1 MILIAFNYVKMLKT
15 QKNHNNNS
23 INNLIL
29 KLTQINH
36 IMIDTVLRNLH
47 DYKH

>member
-1 MILIAFNYVKMLKT
+1 MLKT
-15 QKNHNNNS
+15 QENHNNNA
-23 INNLIL
+23 INHSIL

-47 DYKH
+47 DYRS

>member
-1 MILIAFNYVKMLKT
+1 MLKT
-15 QKNHNNNS
+15 QENHNNNLLKH
-23 INNLIL
+23 LIL

-47 DYKH
+47 DYRH